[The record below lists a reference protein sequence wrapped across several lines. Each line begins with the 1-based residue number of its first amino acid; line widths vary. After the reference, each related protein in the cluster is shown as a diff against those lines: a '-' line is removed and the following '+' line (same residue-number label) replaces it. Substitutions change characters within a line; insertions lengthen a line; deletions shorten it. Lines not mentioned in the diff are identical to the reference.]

1 MSSPPVLVY
10 IVEDDPQ
17 HRTLLHDIVEI
28 SGYRARTFGASE
40 EFLTVYDSLPPGIMV
55 LDLKLPGIG
64 GASLA
69 EELVKRGCWWPIII
83 LTAHPDAGEVERA
96 RRAGAVNVLRKP
108 IKGTLVLTALKDA
121 CRQLI
126 TARVD
131 NPNPGLQAR
140 FASLNPGLLAVLDG
154 IREGM
159 LDKQIAERCG
169 VTDRTVR
176 SRVRRILEKTGADS
190 REHLLQLAVAAGMP
204 VKPPA

>member
-10 IVEDDPQ
+10 VVEDDPE

-28 SGYRARTFGASE
+28 SGYRARTFANSE
-40 EFLTVYDSLPPGIMV
+40 EFLTVYDSRSPGIIV

-64 GASLA
+64 GAALA
-69 EELVKRGCWWPIII
+69 EELVKRGCWWPVII

-96 RRAGAVNVLRKP
+96 LKVGVVNVLRKP
-108 IKGTLVLTALKDA
+108 IKGPVVLAALKDA
-121 CRQLI
+121 CRQLM
-126 TARVD
+126 TTRVD
-131 NPNPGLQAR
+131 NPHPGLQAR
-140 FASLNPGLLAVLDG
+140 FAALGPGELAVLDG
-154 IREGM
+154 MREGL

-176 SRVRRILEKTGADS
+176 MRVQRILKKTGADS